1 MFEEIACASEA
12 LKVADVDLNKHYQN
26 LLRQVDPNQK
36 KVLIQS
42 QRAWLASVR
51 AHVKFIYSLE
61 GHGSSGRLVTTN
73 YSEEQTKMRA
83 KELANWRVEK

>member
-1 MFEEIACASEA
+1 MFEEIMCASEA

-26 LLRQVDPNQK
+26 LLHQLDPDQK

-51 AHVKFIYSLE
+51 AHVRFIYSLE
-61 GHGSSGRLVTTN
+61 GDGSSGRLVTAN
-73 YSEEQTKMRA
+73 FSERQTRMRA
-83 KELANWRVEK
+83 KELANWRIEK